1 MQDLFFFEIIGHD
14 VMGFDME
21 VLLHRT
27 ILNKIP
33 NWSRLGR
40 LKRSQPLKGRMSERI
55 ATTGRLVCDLKISA
69 KELIRCKSYDLGAL
83 IEKLLGKPQESRM
96 EVDVEM
102 MRKAYGSSKAL
113 IEVTSHCLQDAADTL
128 KVMFRCIGNSLYL
141 KKVSFLCIIHLTKNL
156 IQCFPMN
163 IPTDMSSL
171 DVYAKCP
178 RSLVQFS
185 LGYFLYK
192 VRQYF

>member
-1 MQDLFFFEIIGHD
+1 
-14 VMGFDME
+14 MGFDME

-128 KVMFRCIGNSLYL
+128 KVIFHPILCMCISSICLIFVNDSIFLTTLNTAIRVACSFFRCDLLVLYRTHL
-141 KKVSFLCIIHLTKNL
+141 CYFTLEINRSEQIVSSANHCLL
-156 IQCFPMN
+156 
-163 IPTDMSSL
+163 S
-171 DVYAKCP
+171 V
-178 RSLVQFS
+178 
-185 LGYFLYK
+185 
-192 VRQYF
+192 

>member
-1 MQDLFFFEIIGHD
+1 
-14 VMGFDME
+14 MGFDME

-128 KVMFRCIGNSLYL
+128 KVIFHRLKIHSL
-141 KKVSFLCIIHLTKNL
+141 KNFQKPPTPL
-156 IQCFPMN
+156 IQKSFPFP
-163 IPTDMSSL
+163 I
-171 DVYAKCP
+171 
-178 RSLVQFS
+178 
-185 LGYFLYK
+185 FLTILSK
-192 VRQYF
+192 

>member
-1 MQDLFFFEIIGHD
+1 MLENVAISNQKIQSCFLGHD

-83 IEKLLGKPQESRM
+83 IEKLLGKPQENRM

-128 KVMFRCIGNSLYL
+128 KVIFHSLKIHFQKIVIVLDSTNKTTSFKFPLVFRGGLR
-141 KKVSFLCIIHLTKNL
+141 
-156 IQCFPMN
+156 
-163 IPTDMSSL
+163 IP
-171 DVYAKCP
+171 
-178 RSLVQFS
+178 
-185 LGYFLYK
+185 
-192 VRQYF
+192 

>member
-1 MQDLFFFEIIGHD
+1 MNFRAKNAGFIFFEIIGHD

-141 KKVSFLCIIHLTKNL
+141 KKVSF
-156 IQCFPMN
+156 FN
-163 IPTDMSSL
+163 ID
-171 DVYAKCP
+171 
-178 RSLVQFS
+178 
-185 LGYFLYK
+185 
-192 VRQYF
+192 